1 MVLYMNMKQLGK
13 RRNTVDQVPF
23 TYAVVPGSLRELIA
37 ETVKLC
43 VSRYIEAM
51 NRGEAVLSNAQIDDM
66 AQIGKIAF
74 GIVYGEKAPD
84 VGKSIETAMLGF
96 QDGLFRVFL
105 GDTELT
111 ELDEK
116 LELQDWVNR
125 VLPQMY
131 MLKGVTYGR
140 RQEDEAG
147 VRSAGEDR
155 E

>member
-23 TYAVVPGSLRELIA
+23 TYAAAPGSLRELIA

-66 AQIGKIAF
+66 AHIGKIAF

-84 VGKSIETAMLGF
+84 VGKSIETAMLGWSRPRWPRCFFTPPTHIPRVCYSPF
-96 QDGLFRVFL
+96 QSSA
-105 GDTELT
+105 TNIE
-111 ELDEK
+111 
-116 LELQDWVNR
+116 NR
-125 VLPQMY
+125 FIPLPA
-131 MLKGVTYGR
+131 LPLI
-140 RQEDEAG
+140 
-147 VRSAGEDR
+147 
-155 E
+155 

>member
-23 TYAVVPGSLRELIA
+23 TYVVAPGSLRELIT

-74 GIVYGEKAPD
+74 GIVYGENR
-84 VGKSIETAMLGF
+84 
-96 QDGLFRVFL
+96 DG
-105 GDTELT
+105 GA
-111 ELDEK
+111 
-116 LELQDWVNR
+116 WVSGWLVPGILR
-125 VLPQMY
+125 RH
-131 MLKGVTYGR
+131 GTYGIR
-140 RQEDEAG
+140 
-147 VRSAGEDR
+147 
-155 E
+155 

>member
-23 TYAVVPGSLRELIA
+23 TYAAAPGSLRELIA

-74 GIVYGEKAPD
+74 GIVYGEKAGCWE
-84 VGKSIETAMLGF
+84 VHR
-96 QDGLFRVFL
+96 DG
-105 GDTELT
+105 DA
-111 ELDEK
+111 
-116 LELQDWVNR
+116 WVSGWLVPGILR
-125 VLPQMY
+125 
-131 MLKGVTYGR
+131 GHGTYGIR
-140 RQEDEAG
+140 
-147 VRSAGEDR
+147 
-155 E
+155 

>member
-23 TYAVVPGSLRELIA
+23 TYAAAPGSLRELIA

-51 NRGEAVLSNAQIDDM
+51 NRGEAVLTNAQIDDM

-74 GIVYGEKAPD
+74 GIVYGEKATD

-116 LELQDWVNR
+116 L
-125 VLPQMY
+125 Y
-131 MLKGVTYGR
+131 T
-140 RQEDEAG
+140 
-147 VRSAGEDR
+147 
-155 E
+155 

>member
-23 TYAVVPGSLRELIA
+23 TYAAAPGSLRELIA

-74 GIVYGEKAPD
+74 GIVYGEKA
-84 VGKSIETAMLGF
+84 VLGF

-116 LELQDWVNR
+116 LELQEGDTVTFIR
-125 VLPQMY
+125 LT
-131 MLKGVTYGR
+131 MLAGR
-140 RQEDEAG
+140 MW
-147 VRSAGEDR
+147 
-155 E
+155 

>member
-23 TYAVVPGSLRELIA
+23 TYAAAPGSLRELIA

-84 VGKSIETAMLGF
+84 VGKSIETAVLGF
-96 QDGLFRVFL
+96 QDGLFQVFL

-116 LELQDWVNR
+116 LELQEGDTVTFIR
-125 VLPQMY
+125 LT
-131 MLKGVTYGR
+131 MLAGR
-140 RQEDEAG
+140 MW
-147 VRSAGEDR
+147 
-155 E
+155 